1 MLPILQRRATRRDSF
16 TIAFMSLRTAVRHL
30 RNRPWTLELGAAAVG
45 LLFGLILM
53 PVLIFYTGV
62 ATLGR
67 YEGASLKQIFAN
79 LYEGLAQGSTASWV
93 VFVGPYGLY
102 VLGKGLRGW
111 WRASAKLN

>member
-1 MLPILQRRATRRDSF
+1 LPILPRRAMRRDSF
-16 TIAFMSLRTAVRHL
+16 TIAFMSLATAVRQL
-30 RNRPWTLELGAAAVG
+30 RNRPWALELSAAAVG

-111 WRASAKLN
+111 WRASAKLS

>member
-1 MLPILQRRATRRDSF
+1 LPILQRRATRRDSF
-16 TIAFMSLRTAVRHL
+16 TIAFMSLGSLVRRL
-30 RNRPWTLELGAAAVG
+30 RNRPWALELSAAAVG

-79 LYEGLAQGSTASWV
+79 LFEGLAQGSTASWV

-102 VLGKGLRGW
+102 VLAKGLRGW

>member
-1 MLPILQRRATRRDSF
+1 LPILQRRAMRRDSF
-16 TIAFMSLRTAVRHL
+16 TIAFMSLATAVRQL
-30 RNRPWTLELGAAAVG
+30 RNRPWALELAAAAVG

>member
-1 MLPILQRRATRRDSF
+1 LPILQRRATWRDSF
-16 TIAFMSLRTAVRHL
+16 TIVSMSLGTAVRQL
-30 RNRPWTLELGAAAVG
+30 AKDRPWALELGAAAVG